1 MNRCKLLKL
10 YVFALA
16 LGIALP
22 ALGADHGDGPAVMTD
37 PAADV
42 NDVFVWM
49 SPDASK
55 INFAMSV
62 FPFANTE
69 SRFSDSVQYVF
80 HVGSGA
86 AFGDV
91 PDGGEIVCTFN
102 AAQDVQ
108 CWAGDTSVLGDA
120 SSPAGLTSQDGRL
133 RVFTG
138 LRNDPFFF
146 NLSGFRETTRLV
158 TAAAPSLTFD
168 DAGCPAVDGP
178 TSAALVG
185 QLQTEPGGAPAVDDF
200 LDANILAIVVEVDK
214 ALVATDG
221 PIVGVWASTNRSS
234 GVGACVGD
242 ADRDGEVRIHEL
254 VTAVNNAL
262 LGCESASPPVL
273 GRQIDRMGRSAI
285 NTAVVDPFFSDPAA
299 HGRVQDDYN
308 AAQASEAWAAMFADR
323 MATNLAILDALD
335 TVCGNQLLAG
345 DQPVAGRYDGL
356 AGVLAD
362 DRLFVNTDSG
372 SCQQYLAVEG
382 DALGITNDDCGG
394 RTPLH
399 DTVDVSYSVLAIGAL
414 TGVGD
419 GIASDANG
427 AASLSAFPFLLAPS
441 L

>member
-1 MNRCKLLKL
+1 MHRFRLVKLLL
-10 YVFALA
+10 VLLVVAFGFAA
-16 LGIALP
+16 H
-22 ALGADHGDGPAVMTD
+22 GADHGDGPAVMTD
-37 PAADV
+37 PAADI
-42 NDVFVWM
+42 NDVYVWM
-49 SPDASK
+49 TPDASK
-55 INFAMSV
+55 LILAMTV
-62 FPFANTE
+62 FPFADPD

-102 AAQDVQ
+102 TAQDVQ

-120 SSPAGLTSQDGRL
+120 SSPAGITSQDGRL

-146 NLSGFRETTRLV
+146 NLAGFRETTRLV

-185 QLQTEPGGAPAVDDF
+185 QLQTAPGGGPAMDHF
-200 LDANILAIVVEVDK
+200 LDANTLTIVVEVDK
-214 ALVATDG
+214 ALVATEG
-221 PIVGVWASTNRSS
+221 PIVGVWGSTNRSS

-262 LGCESASPPVL
+262 LGCESASAPVL
-273 GRQIDRMGRSAI
+273 GRQIDRMGRAAI
-285 NTAVVDPFFSDPAA
+285 NTAVTDPFFSDSTA

-308 AAQASEAWAAMFADR
+308 AAQASETWADMFADR
-323 MATNLAILDALD
+323 MAANLAILDALD
-335 TVCGNQLLAG
+335 TNCGNQLLAG
-345 DQPVAGRYDGL
+345 AQPVEGRYDGL

-372 SCQQYLAVEG
+372 ACQQYLAVEG

-419 GIASDANG
+419 GIASDADG
-427 AASLSAFPFLLAPS
+427 AASLSAFPYLLAPTP
-441 L
+441 